1 MHCAWEEL
9 LAVLPPAL
17 REEAERQGRDTLQ
30 EIRLRK
36 GEQIVFIRADG
47 RSRLRQV
54 ATEQLLQFVLNMA
67 CRYSP
72 WMAASLQHG
81 YVTLTGGH
89 RIGVCGDA
97 LVRSGRMLGF
107 SAIDSM
113 NIRVAREFSGI
124 GNDLGKRRGSLL
136 LLGPPGSGKT
146 TMLRDVIRRRSARE
160 NIAVVDERGELFP
173 AAAGFDRGENTD
185 VLRGC
190 DKGTG
195 IETLL
200 RTMTPQCI
208 AVDEITARSDC
219 EALIR
224 AGRCGVSILATA
236 HAASLEDLRARALYA
251 RLLDARCFETAVV
264 MRLDKS
270 WYTERMIG

>member
-1 MHCAWEEL
+1 MRCAWKEL

-17 REEAERQGRDTLQ
+17 REEADRQGRDTLQ

-36 GEQIVFIRADG
+36 NEPIVFVRSDG
-47 RSRLRQV
+47 RRVLRQI
-54 ATEQLLQFVLNMA
+54 ADDGSLQFVLNMA

-72 WMAASLQHG
+72 WTASSLAQG
-81 YVTLTGGH
+81 FVTLAGGH
-89 RIGVCGDA
+89 RIGICGDV
-97 LVRSGRMLGF
+97 LVRNGRMAGF
-107 SAIDSM
+107 SAIESM
-113 NIRVAREFSGI
+113 NIRVAREFSGVS
-124 GNDLGKRRGSLL
+124 GDLSKRRGSVL
-136 LLGPPGSGKT
+136 LLGAPGSGKT
-146 TMLRDVIRRRSARE
+146 TLLRDLIRQRSARE
-160 NIAVVDERGELFP
+160 NIAVVDERGEIFP

-195 IETLL
+195 VETLL
-200 RTMTPQCI
+200 RTMSPQCI

-236 HAASLEDLRARALYA
+236 HASCLEDLRARALYA
-251 RLLDARCFETAVV
+251 RLIDAQCFETAVV
-264 MRLDKS
+264 MRPDKS
-270 WYTERMIG
+270 WYTERMIR

>member
-1 MHCAWEEL
+1 M
-9 LAVLPPAL
+9 LPPEL
-17 REEAERQGRDTLQ
+17 REETDKQGRDTLQ

-36 GEQIVFIRADG
+36 DEPIVFVKSDG
-47 RSRLRQV
+47 RSRLREI
-54 ATEQLLQFVLNMA
+54 ATAQLLQFVLNMA

-72 WMAASLQHG
+72 WTAASLQQG
-81 YVTLTGGH
+81 FVTLAGGH
-89 RIGVCGDA
+89 RIGICGDA
-97 LVRSGRMLGF
+97 LVQSGRMVGF

-113 NIRVAREFSGI
+113 NIRVAREFAGVSG
-124 GNDLGKRRGSLL
+124 DLGKQRGSLL
-136 LLGPPGSGKT
+136 LLGAPGSGKT
-146 TMLRDVIRRRSARE
+146 TLLRDLIRQRSARE
-160 NIAVVDERGELFP
+160 NIAVVDERGEIFP
-173 AAAGFDRGENTD
+173 AAAGFARGENTD

-195 IETLL
+195 VETLL

-236 HAASLEDLRARALYA
+236 HAKNLADLRGRALYA
-251 RLLDARCFETAVV
+251 RLLEAQCFETAVV
-264 MRLDKS
+264 MRQDKS
-270 WYTERMIG
+270 WYTERMIR